1 MNEALDAIMIIFGQV
16 RSLGDTPVDIENQ
29 NGDKRYNIPKIWV

>member
-16 RSLGDTPVDIENQ
+16 RSLGDTPVDIGNQ
-29 NGDKRYNIPKIWV
+29 PETKGTTY